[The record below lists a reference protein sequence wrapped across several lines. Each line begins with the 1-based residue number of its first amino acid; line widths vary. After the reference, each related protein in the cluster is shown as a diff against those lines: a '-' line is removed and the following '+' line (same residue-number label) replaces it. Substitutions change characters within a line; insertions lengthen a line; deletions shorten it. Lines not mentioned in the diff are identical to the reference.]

1 MNLQRLEVRHIII
14 NLLSYDGIVQP
25 LERVRRYRQFLAYL
39 LLVFFNTLTRLN
51 DVFKQFIL
59 RDNSLFYSRLS
70 KLGNISNFSTFNSSD
85 KNNPTLN
92 PWFVTGFVDAEGS
105 FSMSIF
111 KSKTAAIGWT
121 IEPCFIITLHK
132 KDIELLNKIQS
143 FFGVGTVSA
152 VGNKVARYRVRSKN
166 SLLVIIS
173 HFNKFP
179 LQTSKINDLTCF
191 CNILDL
197 MNKKSHVNIEGFLNI
212 ASLINK
218 LNNPLSQSLL
228 DKLSSLGELPNTETQ
243 ALALASKKSLL
254 SENLDPWW
262 ISGFTTGEGSFTY
275 FTRNRKKANGEIVK
289 DYTLAYEVSQR
300 SDSLYV
306 LDLIA
311 KYFKHGH
318 VYSETRGVS
327 KYRLVTRDQILNTLV
342 PFFEKYPLEGNKN
355 MQYELWVQIVK
366 ILQTTGRSE
375 QREINVEGLIKKLS
389 ELNK

>member
-1 MNLQRLEVRHIII
+1 
-14 NLLSYDGIVQP
+14 
-25 LERVRRYRQFLAYL
+25 
-39 LLVFFNTLTRLN
+39 
-51 DVFKQFIL
+51 
-59 RDNSLFYSRLS
+59 
-70 KLGNISNFSTFNSSD
+70 
-85 KNNPTLN
+85 
-92 PWFVTGFVDAEGS
+92 
-105 FSMSIF
+105 MSIF

-143 FFGVGTVSA
+143 FFEVGTVSTA
-152 VGNKVARYRVRSKN
+152 GDKFALYRVRSRN

-173 HFNKFP
+173 HFNKYP
-179 LQTSKINDLTCF
+179 LQTTKVNNFIIF
-191 CNILDL
+191 CNILNL
-197 MNKKSHVNIEGFLNI
+197 MGKKYHVDIEGFLNI

-218 LNNPLSQSLL
+218 LNNPLSPSLL
-228 DKLSSLGELPNTETQ
+228 DKLSLLGELPNTEAQ
-243 ALALASKKSLL
+243 VLELASKNYLL

-300 SDSLYV
+300 SDSLHV
-306 LDLIA
+306 LNLIA
-311 KYFKHGH
+311 KYFEYGK

-355 MQYELWVQIVK
+355 MQYELWIQIVK
-366 ILQTTGRSE
+366 ILQTTGRSV
-375 QREINVEGLIKKLS
+375 QREISVEGLIKKLS

>member
-1 MNLQRLEVRHIII
+1 
-14 NLLSYDGIVQP
+14 
-25 LERVRRYRQFLAYL
+25 
-39 LLVFFNTLTRLN
+39 
-51 DVFKQFIL
+51 
-59 RDNSLFYSRLS
+59 
-70 KLGNISNFSTFNSSD
+70 
-85 KNNPTLN
+85 
-92 PWFVTGFVDAEGS
+92 
-105 FSMSIF
+105 MSIF

-143 FFGVGTVSA
+143 FFGVGTVSLA
-152 VGNKVARYRVRSKN
+152 GDKIARYRVRSRN

-173 HFNKFP
+173 HFNKYP
-179 LQTSKINDLTCF
+179 LQTTKVNNFISF
-191 CNILDL
+191 CNILNL
-197 MNKKSHVNIEGFLNI
+197 MNKKSHLDVEGFLNI

-218 LNNPLSQSLL
+218 LNNPLSPSLL
-228 DKLSSLGELPNTETQ
+228 DKLSLLGELPNTDAQ
-243 ALALASKKSLL
+243 ALELASKKSLL

-275 FTRNRKKANGEIVK
+275 FTRNRKKASGELVK

-300 SDSLYV
+300 SDSLHI
-306 LDLIA
+306 LNLIA
-311 KYFKHGH
+311 KYFEYGK

-355 MQYELWVQIVK
+355 MQYELWIQIVK

-375 QREINVEGLIKKLS
+375 QREISVEGLIKKLS

>member
-1 MNLQRLEVRHIII
+1 
-14 NLLSYDGIVQP
+14 
-25 LERVRRYRQFLAYL
+25 
-39 LLVFFNTLTRLN
+39 
-51 DVFKQFIL
+51 
-59 RDNSLFYSRLS
+59 
-70 KLGNISNFSTFNSSD
+70 
-85 KNNPTLN
+85 
-92 PWFVTGFVDAEGS
+92 
-105 FSMSIF
+105 MSIF

-143 FFGVGTVSA
+143 FFGVGTVSLA
-152 VGNKVARYRVRSKN
+152 GDKIARYRVRSRN

-173 HFNKFP
+173 HFNKYP
-179 LQTSKINDLTCF
+179 LQTTKVNNFISF
-191 CNILDL
+191 CNILNL
-197 MNKKSHVNIEGFLNI
+197 MNKKSHLDVEGFLNI

-218 LNNPLSQSLL
+218 LNNPLSPSLL
-228 DKLSSLGELPNTETQ
+228 DKLSLLGELPNTDAQ
-243 ALALASKKSLL
+243 ALELASKKSLL

-275 FTRNRKKANGEIVK
+275 FTRNRKKASGELVK

-300 SDSLYV
+300 SDSLHI
-306 LDLIA
+306 LNLIA
-311 KYFKHGH
+311 KYFEYGK

-355 MQYELWVQIVK
+355 MQYELWIQIVK
-366 ILQTTGRSE
+366 ILQSTGRSE
-375 QREINVEGLIKKLS
+375 QREISVEWLIKKLS

>member
-173 HFNKFP
+173 HFNKYP

>member
-1 MNLQRLEVRHIII
+1 
-14 NLLSYDGIVQP
+14 
-25 LERVRRYRQFLAYL
+25 
-39 LLVFFNTLTRLN
+39 
-51 DVFKQFIL
+51 
-59 RDNSLFYSRLS
+59 
-70 KLGNISNFSTFNSSD
+70 
-85 KNNPTLN
+85 
-92 PWFVTGFVDAEGS
+92 
-105 FSMSIF
+105 MSIF

-143 FFGVGTVSA
+143 FFEVGTVSTA
-152 VGNKVARYRVRSKN
+152 GDKFALYRVRSRN

-173 HFNKFP
+173 HFNKYP
-179 LQTSKINDLTCF
+179 LQTTKVNNFILF
-191 CNILDL
+191 CNILNL
-197 MNKKSHVNIEGFLNI
+197 MGKKYHVDIEGFLNI

-218 LNNPLSQSLL
+218 LNNPLSPSLL
-228 DKLSSLGELPNTETQ
+228 DKLSLLGELPNTEAQ
-243 ALALASKKSLL
+243 VLELASKNYLL

-300 SDSLYV
+300 SDSLHV
-306 LDLIA
+306 LNLIA
-311 KYFKHGH
+311 KYFEYGK

-355 MQYELWVQIVK
+355 MQYELWIQIVK
-366 ILQTTGRSE
+366 ILQTTGRSV
-375 QREINVEGLIKKLS
+375 QREISVEGLIKKLS

>member
-1 MNLQRLEVRHIII
+1 
-14 NLLSYDGIVQP
+14 
-25 LERVRRYRQFLAYL
+25 
-39 LLVFFNTLTRLN
+39 
-51 DVFKQFIL
+51 
-59 RDNSLFYSRLS
+59 
-70 KLGNISNFSTFNSSD
+70 
-85 KNNPTLN
+85 
-92 PWFVTGFVDAEGS
+92 
-105 FSMSIF
+105 MSIF

-143 FFGVGTVSA
+143 FFEVGTVSTA
-152 VGNKVARYRVRSKN
+152 GDKFALYRVRSRN

-173 HFNKFP
+173 HFNKYP
-179 LQTSKINDLTCF
+179 LQTTKVNNFILF
-191 CNILDL
+191 CNILNL
-197 MNKKSHVNIEGFLNI
+197 MGKKYHVDIEGFLNI

-218 LNNPLSQSLL
+218 LNNPLSPSLL
-228 DKLSSLGELPNTETQ
+228 DKLSLLGELPNTEAQ
-243 ALALASKKSLL
+243 VLELASKNYLL

-300 SDSLYV
+300 SDSLHV
-306 LDLIA
+306 LNLIA
-311 KYFKHGH
+311 KYFEYGK

-355 MQYELWVQIVK
+355 MQYELWIQIVK
-366 ILQTTGRSE
+366 ILQTTGRSV
-375 QREINVEGLIKKLS
+375 QREISVEVLIKKLS
-389 ELNK
+389 SLNK

>member
-1 MNLQRLEVRHIII
+1 MII

-25 LERVRRYRQFLAYL
+25 LKRVRTNRQFLSYL
-39 LLVFFNTLTRLN
+39 LIVFFNTLIYCYN
-51 DVFKQFIL
+51 IFKQLIL

-70 KLGNISNFSTFNSSD
+70 KLGNISNFSTLNSRD
-85 KNNPTLN
+85 KNNSNLN
-92 PWFVTGFVDAEGS
+92 PWFVTGFIDAEGS

-143 FFGVGTVSA
+143 FFEVGTVSTA
-152 VGNKVARYRVRSKN
+152 GDKFALYRVRSRN

-173 HFNKFP
+173 HFNKYP
-179 LQTSKINDLTCF
+179 LQTTKVNNFILF
-191 CNILDL
+191 CNILNL
-197 MNKKSHVNIEGFLNI
+197 MGKKYHVDIEGFLNI

-218 LNNPLSQSLL
+218 LNNPLSPSLL
-228 DKLSSLGELPNTETQ
+228 DKLSLLGELPNTEAQ
-243 ALALASKKSLL
+243 VLELASKNYLL

-300 SDSLYV
+300 SDSLHV
-306 LDLIA
+306 LNLIA
-311 KYFKHGH
+311 KYFEYGK

-355 MQYELWVQIVK
+355 MQYELWIQIVK
-366 ILQTTGRSE
+366 ILQTTGRSV
-375 QREINVEGLIKKLS
+375 QREISVEGLIKKLS